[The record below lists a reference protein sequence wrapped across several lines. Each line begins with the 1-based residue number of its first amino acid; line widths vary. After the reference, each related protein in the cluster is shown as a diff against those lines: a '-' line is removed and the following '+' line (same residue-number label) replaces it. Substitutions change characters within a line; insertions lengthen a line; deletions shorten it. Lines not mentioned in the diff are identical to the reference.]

1 MSEMCDRG
9 FCVCANHAEYQ
20 QRANDRLRVAVDELS
35 VLPENNWLASRTFLE
50 CTFGPTK
57 DGFLVKELM
66 SQIDNEL
73 LCKG

>member
-1 MSEMCDRG
+1 M
-9 FCVCANHAEYQ
+9 
-20 QRANDRLRVAVDELS
+20 RVAVDELK
-35 VLPENNWLASRTFLE
+35 VLPENNLLASRTFLE